1 MNKEDFLD
9 ELAKRLSGLPQEDID
24 ERIAFYREMIYARME
39 EGLSEE
45 EAIASIGSVDEVA
58 RKIMAE
64 YPLTTLV
71 KDKVRP
77 KRKLETWE
85 IILLVLGFP
94 LWFPLLIGAFA
105 IVLSIYIT
113 IWAVIISLF
122 AADFSCLAGCLGGLV
137 GIFQYLRVGN
147 FAGALFS
154 VGAALVCAG
163 VAILMFIAC
172 IYIAK
177 TVIILTRKV
186 VLAIKNSFVG
196 KEVAA

>member
-45 EAIASIGSVDEVA
+45 EAIASIGSVDEVV

-154 VGAALVCAG
+154 VGAALICAG

-186 VLAIKNSFVG
+186 VLGIKNSFVG

>member
-45 EAIASIGSVDEVA
+45 EAIASIGSVDEVV

-77 KRKLETWE
+77 KRKPETWE

>member
-45 EAIASIGSVDEVA
+45 EAIASIGSVDEVV

-71 KDKVRP
+71 KDTVRP
-77 KRKLETWE
+77 KRKPETWE
-85 IILLVLGFP
+85 IVLLVLGFP

>member
-45 EAIASIGSVDEVA
+45 EAIASIGSVDEVV

-147 FAGALFS
+147 FSGALFS
-154 VGAALVCAG
+154 VGAALVFAG

>member
-45 EAIASIGSVDEVA
+45 EAIASIGSVDEVV

>member
-45 EAIASIGSVDEVA
+45 EAIASIGSVDEVV

-64 YPLTTLV
+64 YPLTALV

>member
-45 EAIASIGSVDEVA
+45 EAIASIGSVDEVV

-77 KRKLETWE
+77 KRKPETWE

-94 LWFPLLIGAFA
+94 LWFPLLTGAFA

>member
-45 EAIASIGSVDEVA
+45 EAIASIGSVDEVV

-64 YPLTTLV
+64 YPLTALV

-122 AADFSCLAGCLGGLV
+122 AANFSCLAGCLGGLV

>member
-45 EAIASIGSVDEVA
+45 EAIASIGSVDEVV

-177 TVIILTRKV
+177 TVIILTSKV

-196 KEVAA
+196 KEVDA

>member
-45 EAIASIGSVDEVA
+45 EAIASIGSVDEVV

-177 TVIILTRKV
+177 TVIILTHKV
-186 VLAIKNSFVG
+186 VSGIKNSFVG

>member
-45 EAIASIGSVDEVA
+45 EAIASIGSVDEVV

-64 YPLTTLV
+64 YPLTALV

-77 KRKLETWE
+77 KRKPETWE

-105 IVLSIYIT
+105 IVFSIYIT

>member
-45 EAIASIGSVDEVA
+45 EAIASIGSVDEVV

-186 VLAIKNSFVG
+186 VLGIKNSFVG

>member
-24 ERIAFYREMIYARME
+24 ERIDFYREMIYARME

-45 EAIASIGSVDEVA
+45 EAIAQIGSVDEVV
-58 RKIMAE
+58 RKIMSE

-94 LWFPLLIGAFA
+94 LWFPLLITAVA
-105 IVLSIYIT
+105 IVLSLYIT
-113 IWAVIISLF
+113 IWALIISLF
-122 AADFSCLAGCLGGLV
+122 AADFSCAAGSFAGLI
-137 GIFQYLRVGN
+137 GIFRYLRLGN
-147 FAGALFS
+147 LAGALFCF
-154 VGAALVCAG
+154 GAALACAG
-163 VAILMFIAC
+163 LAILMFIAC
-172 IYIAK
+172 VYIAK
-177 TVIILTRKV
+177 AVIILTSK
-186 VLAIKNSFVG
+186 AASGIKNSFVG
-196 KEVAA
+196 KEAAA

>member
-45 EAIASIGSVDEVA
+45 EATASIGTVDDVV
-58 RKIMAE
+58 RKIMSE

-71 KDKVRP
+71 KDKVKP
-77 KRKLETWE
+77 KRKLATWE

-172 IYIAK
+172 VYIAK
-177 TVIILTRKV
+177 AVIILTRKV
-186 VLAIKNSFVG
+186 VLGIKNSFVG

>member
-45 EAIASIGSVDEVA
+45 EAIASIGTVDDVV
-58 RKIMAE
+58 RKIMSE

-71 KDKVRP
+71 KDKVKP
-77 KRKLETWE
+77 KRKLATWE

-172 IYIAK
+172 VYIAK
-177 TVIILTRKV
+177 AVIILTRKV
-186 VLAIKNSFVG
+186 VLGIKNSFVG